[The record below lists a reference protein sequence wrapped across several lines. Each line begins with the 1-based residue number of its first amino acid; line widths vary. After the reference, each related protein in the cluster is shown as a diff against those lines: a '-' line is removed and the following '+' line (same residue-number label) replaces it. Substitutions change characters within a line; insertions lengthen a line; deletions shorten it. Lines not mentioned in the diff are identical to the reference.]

1 MTGSKLSPGD
11 ITESRCTRC
20 KAPTNHTIV
29 AMVEGHIVR
38 VQCNTCNGV
47 HNYHKI
53 LAPRK
58 AATPAAGKA
67 APTPRTPK
75 VDPVS
80 AERKEWASL
89 RPTMRTERAIAYAM
103 TTRFKVNDIVDH
115 PSFGIGLVKRLV
127 APNKVEILFAD
138 GIKLLRCQ

>member
-1 MTGSKLSPGD
+1 MTGSKPSPGD

-58 AATPAAGKA
+58 AAAPAAGKVA
-67 APTPRTPK
+67 TPRTPK
-75 VDPVS
+75 VDPLA
-80 AERKEWASL
+80 AERQEWASL

-115 PSFGIGLVKRLV
+115 PSFGLGLVKRLV